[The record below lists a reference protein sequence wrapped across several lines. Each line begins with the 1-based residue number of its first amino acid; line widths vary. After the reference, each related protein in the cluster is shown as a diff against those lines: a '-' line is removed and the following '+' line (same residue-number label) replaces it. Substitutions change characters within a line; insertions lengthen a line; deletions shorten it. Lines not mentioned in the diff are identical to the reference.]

1 MLLFKR
7 GRFCSSRIN
16 RTGSFLRSSLPQSIL
31 VLLSMPAWLE
41 LPSFVYKWPGSTCDI
56 PWRIASMPRLT
67 LLILP
72 WHWLKILAWC
82 MRALTFFRAVIHEQL
97 SLQTA
102 TVLYC
107 LQLKIELKI
116 TLPHP
121 IKAISLHYW
130 FPSLQLL
137 LVQDNLLPHIP
148 VSFCC

>member
-1 MLLFKR
+1 MLLFEH

-16 RTGSFLRSSLPQSIL
+16 ITGSFLTSSLLQSIL

-41 LPSFVYKWPGSTCDI
+41 LSSFVCKLPGSTCDI
-56 PWRIASMPRLT
+56 PWRVAPMPRLT

-82 MRALTFFRAVIHEQL
+82 MKALTFFRTVTHEQL

-107 LQLKIELKI
+107 LQLKIELKK
-116 TLPHP
+116 TLPHL

-130 FPSLQLL
+130 FLSLQLL
-137 LVQDNLLPHIP
+137 LIQDNLLPHIP
-148 VSFCC
+148 VSFYC